1 MKTVM
6 LHVAEDAGQAACVEA
21 ALTLVKTFGGHL
33 TCVQATPFS
42 AFVVTDPLGGIHPSV
57 ELLSN
62 LEEQQNANRARVT
75 SRLAEAGVDAEWV
88 REQGPPASVLLDHS
102 RLSDLVI
109 LGHGSQESRWNQSLE
124 LVGDLAVHCRAPVL
138 SVPHTSGGF
147 SPSGIA
153 AIAWN
158 GSFEAAQAVR
168 LAVPLLRLAST
179 VRILT
184 VAEASIAVP
193 ATAAST
199 YLLRH
204 GVRSEVV
211 TLERGSASVC
221 ENLLKGLKDERAD
234 YAVLG
239 AYGHSRIRERLLG
252 GVTRGMLLGSPIP
265 LLLAH

>member
-6 LHVAEDAGQAACVEA
+6 LYVAEDARQAASYEA
-21 ALTLVKTFGGHL
+21 ALTLVKALGAHL
-33 TCVQATPFS
+33 TCVQAAPFS

-62 LEEQQNANRARVT
+62 LEEQQDASRARVT

-88 REQGPPASVLLDHS
+88 RDQGPPASVLLDHS

-109 LGHGSQESRWNQSLE
+109 LGHGSQEDRWNQSLE
-124 LVGDLAVHCRAPVL
+124 LAGDLAVHSRAPVL
-138 SVPHTSGGF
+138 SVPHASGGF
-147 SPSGIA
+147 APSGVA

-168 LAVPLLRLAST
+168 LAVPLLRLASS

-184 VAEASIAVP
+184 VADGNVAVP
-193 ATAAST
+193 ASAAST
-199 YLLRH
+199 YLSRH
-204 GVRSEVV
+204 SVQSEVL
-211 TLERGSASVC
+211 TLERGTGSVC
-221 ENLLKGLKDERAD
+221 ERLLKALQEERAV

>member
-6 LHVAEDAGQAACVEA
+6 VYVAEDAGQAASYEA
-21 ALTLVKTFGGHL
+21 ALTLVKAFGAHL
-33 TCVQATPFS
+33 TCVQAAPFS

-62 LEEQQNANRARVT
+62 LEEQQDASRARVT
-75 SRLAEAGVDAEWV
+75 SRLAEASVDAEWV
-88 REQGPPASVLLDHS
+88 RDQGPPASVLLDHS

-109 LGHGSQESRWNQSLE
+109 LGHGSQEDRWNQSLE
-124 LVGDLAVHCRAPVL
+124 LVGDVAVHSRAPVL

-147 SPSGIA
+147 APSGVA

-168 LAVPLLRLAST
+168 LAVPLLRLASS

-184 VAEASIAVP
+184 VADGNVAVP
-193 ATAAST
+193 ASAAST
-199 YLLRH
+199 YLSRH
-204 GVRSEVV
+204 SVQVL
-211 TLERGSASVC
+211 TLERGTGSVC
-221 ENLLKGLKDERAD
+221 ERLLKALQEERAD

-265 LLLAH
+265 LVLAH